1 MDQEL
6 CVGSSTGKDGCD
18 AASGEGMGAQV
29 VGAKLM
35 PWGGGVLYISS
46 SEPGL
51 VVGEGGLVMLR
62 DRDLTRLMSAWQVRG
77 FGKRLLE
84 GEPAREELL

>member
-1 MDQEL
+1 
-6 CVGSSTGKDGCD
+6 
-18 AASGEGMGAQV
+18 MGAQ

-77 FGKRLLE
+77 FCNRLLE